1 MKGNNELVQKKKNE
15 TENVIVKTTKNITGR
30 QSLLMIPLTKFFC
43 QKKNIDKL
51 LEIIEGRSKI
61 SLRLIDW
68 FVVNYAKKYNII
80 YNKNYYNKNNKKEK
94 NKQIKSFD
102 DLFIVFNDYKSQLK
116 EVSKRHFDPFCRRE
130 RIHFYYNKDNYILT
144 TVGQLNFFKWAIE
157 NNVLEYINDNL
168 KEIDYD
174 MNLNSKKDKDPKNEK
189 EDRKNQKDEKLNKNE
204 VFMCDDNKSKK
215 RNNQTQ
221 NNKNKSIKK
230 NSGKFKK
237 DSKKDNKKDK
247 KDIENKEQKEDNTK
261 ETKKDKKESKK
272 NNIIVKKNKTT
283 QRKKRKELSESAS
296 KSIIKYH
303 YPITIKFD

>member
-1 MKGNNELVQKKKNE
+1 
-15 TENVIVKTTKNITGR
+15 
-30 QSLLMIPLTKFFC
+30 MIPLTKFFC
-43 QKKNIDKL
+43 QKINISKL
-51 LEIIEGRSKI
+51 LDIIEGRSKI

-80 YNKNYYNKNNKKEK
+80 YNKNYYNKNNRKEK

-157 NNVLEYINDNL
+157 NNVLEYISDNL

-174 MNLNSKKDKDPKNEK
+174 MNLNSKKDKDPKNENDNQK
-189 EDRKNQKDEKLNKNE
+189 KQKDEKLNKNE
-204 VFMCDDNKSKK
+204 VFMCDENKSKK
-215 RNNQTQ
+215 KNNTQ
-221 NNKNKSIKK
+221 NKNKSIKK
-230 NSGKFKK
+230 IGTKYKK
-237 DSKKDNKKDK
+237 DVKKDK
-247 KDIENKEQKEDNTK
+247 KDMENKEQKEDNTK

-272 NNIIVKKNKTT
+272 NNIIKKNKTT

>member
-1 MKGNNELVQKKKNE
+1 MKGNNDLVQKKKNE

-43 QKKNIDKL
+43 QKINISKL
-51 LEIIEGRSKI
+51 LDIIEGRSKI

-80 YNKNYYNKNNKKEK
+80 YNKNYYNKNNRKEK

-157 NNVLEYINDNL
+157 NNVLEYISDNL

-189 EDRKNQKDEKLNKNE
+189 DDQKKQKDEKLNKNE
-204 VFMCDDNKSKK
+204 VFMCDENKSKK
-215 RNNQTQ
+215 KNNTQ
-221 NNKNKSIKK
+221 NKNKSIKK
-230 NSGKFKK
+230 IGTKYKK
-237 DSKKDNKKDK
+237 DVKKDK
-247 KDIENKEQKEDNTK
+247 KEMENKEQKEDNTK

-272 NNIIVKKNKTT
+272 NNIIKKNKTT